1 MDAADSDIEDRPYY
15 SVRRRRML
23 RVFVIVAVAA
33 MVLPILAN
41 LVTVS
46 AATASDACARAVA
59 YAVPDA
65 TSSAARFQLFGQG
78 GLGWQCYSVGGF
90 TGTMFVVSL
99 GLIPGEVSI
108 PAGTNT

>member
-1 MDAADSDIEDRPYY
+1 MDAADSEIDDRPFY
-15 SVRRRRML
+15 SIRRRRML
-23 RVFVIVAVAA
+23 RAFVLIAVAA

-65 TSSAARFQLFGQG
+65 TSSSARFQLFGEG
-78 GLGWQCYSVGGF
+78 GVGWQCYSVGGF

-99 GLIPGEVSI
+99 GLIPGEVYI